1 VETQTCFV
9 LSLLFSYLT
18 KYKESNFTSDF
29 YSPPNHFNMKRRNF
43 IYSSSLIAMSMGVFG
58 KIKWDGHAYIGED
71 PTTTDILGPFY
82 RPGAPLRTELVQQ
95 GTKGQLLHFSGTVF
109 AKDGKTPLKNSLVEI
124 WHCDENGVYDNTSD
138 DYIYRASFKT
148 GNDGK
153 YHFKTILPV
162 PYMVGAEITRPA
174 HIHMRISGNT
184 QQDLVTQVYFKG
196 DENISKDE
204 SAGDPRSLNRILESS
219 TNSKN
224 EKVVKF
230 DIVLKDEYVLDATA
244 FKKITGLYQMK
255 DKSLVEFYKQG
266 DQLFAKI
273 NGQIMEAM
281 DYKGSNSFEGG
292 LGRVKT
298 QFEFPAG
305 AAVKVKVSYME
316 GPDKFVTIEGEKT
329 LKYPG

>member
-1 VETQTCFV
+1 
-9 LSLLFSYLT
+9 
-18 KYKESNFTSDF
+18 
-29 YSPPNHFNMKRRNF
+29 MKRSSF
-43 IYSSSLIAMSMGVFG
+43 IYNSSLIAMSVGVFG
-58 KIKWDGHAYIGED
+58 KIKWDGHAYVGEN

-82 RPGAPLRTELVQQ
+82 RPGAPLRSQLVQQ
-95 GTKGQLLHFSGTVF
+95 GAKGQLLHFSGTVF

-138 DYIYRASFKT
+138 EYIYRASFKT
-148 GNDGK
+148 GSDGK

-162 PYMVGAEITRPA
+162 PYMVGAEVTRPA

-184 QQDLVTQVYFKG
+184 GQDLVTQVYFKG
-196 DENISKDE
+196 DEYISKDE

-224 EKVVKF
+224 EKLVKF
-230 DIVLKDEYVLDATA
+230 DIILKDEYVLDAAA

-255 DKSLVEFYKQG
+255 DKSLVEFYKQS

-292 LGRVKT
+292 LGRVKV

-305 AAVKVKVSYME
+305 GTGRVKVTYME
-316 GPDKFVTIEGEKT
+316 GPDKFVTTEGDKM
-329 LKYPG
+329 LKYPV

>member
-1 VETQTCFV
+1 
-9 LSLLFSYLT
+9 
-18 KYKESNFTSDF
+18 
-29 YSPPNHFNMKRRNF
+29 MKRKDF
-43 IYSSSLIAMSMGVFG
+43 IYSSSLIAMSVGVFG
-58 KIKWDGHAYIGED
+58 KIKWDGHAFVGED

-82 RPGAPLRTELVQQ
+82 RPGAPIRSDLIQQ
-95 GTKGQLLHFSGTVF
+95 DTKGQLLHFSGTVF

-138 DYIYRASFKT
+138 EYIYRASFKT

-162 PYMVGAEITRPA
+162 PYMVGATITRPA

-184 QQDLVTQVYFKG
+184 GQDLVTQVYFKG
-196 DENISKDE
+196 DEHIVKDE

-224 EKVVKF
+224 EKLVKF
-230 DIVLKDEYVLDATA
+230 DIILKDEYVLEATA
-244 FKKITGLYQMK
+244 FKKIAGLYQMK
-255 DKSLVEFYKQG
+255 DKSIVEFYKDG

-273 NGQIMEAM
+273 NGQIMESM
-281 DYKGSNSFEGG
+281 DYKGNNSFEGG
-292 LGRVKT
+292 LSRIKAL
-298 QFEFPAG
+298 FEFPAG
-305 AAVKVKVSYME
+305 GMAKVKVSYME
-316 GPDKFVTIEGEKT
+316 GLDKFIVIEGDKM

>member
-1 VETQTCFV
+1 
-9 LSLLFSYLT
+9 
-18 KYKESNFTSDF
+18 
-29 YSPPNHFNMKRRNF
+29 MKRRSF
-43 IYSSSLIAMSMGVFG
+43 IYSSSLIAMSVGVFG
-58 KIKWDGHAYIGED
+58 KIKWDGQAFVGED

-82 RPGAPLRTELVQQ
+82 RPGAPFRTELVQK

-109 AKDGKTPLKNSLVEI
+109 GKDGKTPLKNSLVEI
-124 WHCDENGVYDNTSD
+124 WHCDEHGVYDNTSD

-162 PYMVGAEITRPA
+162 PYNVGGDTVRPA

-196 DENISKDE
+196 DEHISKDE

-219 TNSKN
+219 TNSAN
-224 EKVVKF
+224 EKLVKF
-230 DIVLKDEYVLDATA
+230 DVVLKDEYVLDAAA
-244 FKKITGLYQMK
+244 FRKITGLYQMK
-255 DKSLVEFYKQG
+255 DKSMCEFYRQD
-266 DQLFAKI
+266 DQLFVKL

-281 DYKGSNSFEGG
+281 DYKGNNSFEGG
-292 LGRVKT
+292 LGRVKA
-298 QFEFPAG
+298 QFEFAAG
-305 AAVKVKVSYME
+305 GAITVKASYME
-316 GPDKFVTIEGEKT
+316 GPDKYTTIEGEKM

>member
-1 VETQTCFV
+1 
-9 LSLLFSYLT
+9 
-18 KYKESNFTSDF
+18 
-29 YSPPNHFNMKRRNF
+29 MKRRNF
-43 IYSSSLIAMSMGVFG
+43 IYNSSLIAMSVGVFG
-58 KIKWDGHAYIGED
+58 KIKWDGTSFIGED

-82 RPGAPLRTELVQQ
+82 RPGAPFRTDLVQQ

-138 DYIYRASFKT
+138 AYIYRASFKT
-148 GNDGK
+148 GTDGK

-162 PYMVGAEITRPA
+162 PYLVAAETSRPA

-196 DENISKDE
+196 DEYIAKDE

-224 EKVVKF
+224 EKLVKF
-230 DIVLKDEYVLDATA
+230 DIVLKDEYVLDAAA
-244 FKKITGLYQMK
+244 FKKIAGLYTMK
-255 DKSLVEFYKQG
+255 DKSLVEFYKQS

-273 NGQIMEAM
+273 NGQIMESM
-281 DYKGSNSFEGG
+281 DYKGNNSFEGG

-298 QFEFPAG
+298 TFEFPAG
-305 AAVKVKVSYME
+305 GTVKVKVSYME
-316 GPDKFVTIEGEKT
+316 APEKYVTIEGEKL